1 MLVAHGLREKV
12 EEHEARGENGV
23 DRSFGWSGERSV
35 ERGRE
40 REKEGPV
47 EGWKVS
53 LRRGNLKAE
62 QRVSNDN
69 L

>member
-1 MLVAHGLREKV
+1 MPVAHGQGEKV
-12 EEHEARGENGV
+12 EEREARGENGV
-23 DRSFGWSGERSV
+23 GRSV
-35 ERGRE
+35 GRSGGRG

>member
-1 MLVAHGLREKV
+1 MW
-12 EEHEARGENGV
+12 GENGV
-23 DRSFGWSGERSV
+23 DWAGA
-35 ERGRE
+35 RG